1 MYGAYYTTDDT
12 SKIANYDRLLEEN
25 KNLKEQLD
33 KVTAERDILK
43 ADYNI
48 LTNAVRNKDKQY
60 LKMIEIRDKRIK
72 ELEKENSDLKS
83 KQMSLEAL

>member
-33 KVTAERDILK
+33 KVIAERDTLK
-43 ADYNI
+43 ADNNI
-48 LTNAVRNKDKQY
+48 LKNTIKEKDKHYLTIITEKNKRNKDLENELYKTRNKQ
-60 LKMIEIRDKRIK
+60 I
-72 ELEKENSDLKS
+72 
-83 KQMSLEAL
+83 SLEV

>member
-33 KVTAERDILK
+33 KVIAERDTLK
-43 ADYNI
+43 ADNNI
-48 LTNAVRNKDKQY
+48 LKNTIKEKDKHYLTIITEKNKRNKDLEDELY
-60 LKMIEIRDKRIK
+60 KMKNEQKT
-72 ELEKENSDLKS
+72 LF
-83 KQMSLEAL
+83 